1 MYTHIYLEG
10 TIPIPRM
17 YGCSH
22 SCPIALTVVRSSA
35 RKGCTRS
42 VGNKR
47 LAPIRRSKWTRTTTI
62 LITFVSAY
70 SYRQRYHSPLTMA
83 GNDNAV
89 IGSSA
94 LRPVFLGNLKPEYST
109 AKVEELFNR
118 PIIPPNCTETFK
130 SIPVDRVDIKRGFC
144 FVFLKD
150 AASQEDKDRV
160 EAFVSA
166 IQGM

>member
-1 MYTHIYLEG
+1 MSVEQ
-10 TIPIPRM
+10 TIGSTNLHHDHSDNVRFDVE
-17 YGCSH
+17 SH
-22 SCPIALTVVRSSA
+22 H
-35 RKGCTRS
+35 
-42 VGNKR
+42 
-47 LAPIRRSKWTRTTTI
+47 
-62 LITFVSAY
+62 F
-70 SYRQRYHSPLTMA
+70 HLTMTDS
-83 GNDNAV
+83 DNAV